1 MAKFWDKDIA
11 ALELSDFE
19 KNGVQLFR
27 NYKRAVDAHLEKKF
41 AATIDAESFD
51 ATPLEQIQ
59 TLIVNED
66 VRRLPVLVCAY
77 ADDRLKEVFKREV
90 PKYVPGG
97 ASTLFGAYGPF
108 STFFNR
114 LQLAFVFD
122 LMSPDL
128 IIDLDRLR
136 KARNVVS
143 HSWNTESL
151 RDLHI
156 KSDLKEIYPVE
167 EVLAEEEKESERFSG
182 LDELKKLRLRLV
194 WLMMRLTYDA
204 AYYSRAKRERLHPFN
219 VLYGPNRPKRLST
232 ISNLTRRASECIM
245 RTGIR

>member
-1 MAKFWDKDIA
+1 MD
-11 ALELSDFE
+11 E
-19 KNGVQLFR
+19 VQLFR
-27 NYKRAVDAHLEKKF
+27 NYYRAVNTHLEKKF
-41 AATIDAESFD
+41 AAKIDGESFD
-51 ATPLEQIQ
+51 TTLLEQIQ

-66 VRRLPVLVCAY
+66 VRFLPVLVCAY

-97 ASTLFGAYGPF
+97 ASTLFGPYGPLA
-108 STFFNR
+108 TLFNR
-114 LQLAFVFD
+114 LQLTFVFD

-128 IIDLDRLR
+128 VIDLDRLR

-167 EVLAEEEKESERFSG
+167 EVLAEEEQDSERFSG
-182 LDELKKLRLRLV
+182 LDALRKLRLRLV
-194 WLMMRLTYDA
+194 WMMMRLTYEA
-204 AYYSRAKRERLHPFN
+204 AYYSRAKRERLLPFN
-219 VLYGPNRPKRLST
+219 VLYGPNRPKRLYA
-232 ISNLTRRASECIM
+232 ISSLTRKASECI
-245 RTGIR
+245 IRD